1 MKEGVLG
8 LQLCFKK
15 KTLARVFSCQFCDIF
30 KSTFFYETHP
40 VAASLKMKKVI
51 LKNTLALNQTLKIK
65 NTLGKYLEQLI
76 NKVVAN
82 YVKAYLMSGW
92 ITVKRCTVRKGVL
105 RNFAKFT
112 GKHLC
117 QILFFNKVAGLGT
130 GVFLVNFGKFLRIPL
145 FTEHLYT
152 TAFAST
158 YL

>member
-1 MKEGVLG
+1 
-8 LQLCFKK
+8 
-15 KTLARVFSCQFCDIF
+15 
-30 KSTFFYETHP
+30 
-40 VAASLKMKKVI
+40 MKKVI